1 MKETD
6 IRNPQTHERYLE
18 LVREDAIAFF
28 GDKTQLEETG
38 CPACGAHRFKA
49 EFVKFGFTYGT
60 CDGCR
65 TLYVNPRP
73 KIGPL
78 TGFYVNSPSSLF
90 WVEEFFKPVAEARRE
105 KMFRPRAQHVAQLL
119 PQFSRAKIGDIGAG
133 YGLFLEE
140 LRRFWPEGDFFA
152 IEPSPEMAE
161 ICRGKGLGVAE
172 AMIEDLQ
179 GADGTFAL
187 LTAFELLEHLHTPE
201 TMIRKAFTLLRPG
214 GYFLATT
221 LSGEG
226 FDIQTLWEKSR
237 TVFPPH
243 HLNFLNPE
251 SLANL
256 CRRVGF
262 EVTAAETPGVLDWQ
276 IVESAAQRGEAEVAR
291 FWRTVARNGSAE
303 AKQDLQAWI
312 TRHGFSSHMRVVAR
326 KPAS

>member
-6 IRNPQTHERYLE
+6 IRNPRTHERYLE
-18 LVREDAIAFF
+18 LVREDATAFF
-28 GDKTQLEETG
+28 GDARRLEETP
-38 CPACGAHRFKA
+38 CPACGTQRFRA
-49 EFVKFGFTYGT
+49 EFVKFGFTYGS
-60 CDGCR
+60 CEACR

-78 TGFYVNSPSSLF
+78 TEFYVNSPSSRF

-105 KMFRPRAQHVAQLL
+105 KMFRPRAQHVAELL
-119 PQFSRAKIGDIGAG
+119 PDMARAKIGDIGAG

-140 LRRFWPEGDFFA
+140 LRRFWPQANFFA

-172 AMIEDLQ
+172 SMIEDMQ
-179 GADGTFAL
+179 GADGTFAV

-201 TMIRKAFTLLRPG
+201 TMIRKAFSLLQPG

-226 FDIQTLWEKSR
+226 FDIQLLWEKSR
-237 TVFPPH
+237 SVFPPH
-243 HLNFLNPE
+243 HLNFLNPQ
-251 SLANL
+251 SLADL

-262 EVTAAETPGVLDWQ
+262 EVKAAETPGVLDWQ
-276 IVESAAQRGEAEVAR
+276 IVEGAIQRGEAELPR
-291 FWRTVARNGSAE
+291 FWQTLARHGSPE
-303 AKQDLQAWI
+303 ARQELQAWI
-312 TRHGFSSHMRVVAR
+312 TRSGFSSHMRVVAQ
-326 KPAS
+326 KPTS